1 MRPVEM
7 KPDVFW
13 VGAVDWSSRDF
24 HGYSRSPRGT
34 TYNAYLIKDEKT
46 TLFDTV
52 KADHAGELLC
62 SISHLVNPEDIDYV
76 VVNHLEPDHAGAL
89 PQIIERCKPEKIF
102 VSPMGE
108 RALKAHFHDKD
119 WPVEVVKSG
128 DSINIGKRDI
138 HFVET
143 RMLHWPDS
151 MCSYVA
157 QDKLLITNDIFGQ
170 NIASNV
176 RYADEIDRDIVFDTA
191 KEYYANIVLPY
202 SAVTL
207 KTLDALAG
215 MNLDIDMIAPDHG
228 LIFRGKEDV
237 NYIID
242 LYRKF
247 AEQKPAKK
255 AVIVYDSMWHST
267 EKMASAITSG
277 LTEGGIEVRQ
287 MWMKANHHSAVMTEV
302 WDAAAVIV
310 GSPTHNNGIMPLVAA
325 MLTYMKGLRPQN
337 KIGVAFGSFGWSGE
351 CVKII
356 GEWLEQ
362 MGMEQPE
369 EAIKC
374 KNVPTHEDL
383 SKCYQLGLRLAEL
396 IKAKVDA

>member
-62 SISHLVNPEDIDYV
+62 SISHLVNPEEIDYI

-128 DSINIGKRDI
+128 DTINIGKRDI

-157 QDKLLITNDIFGQ
+157 QDKLMITNDIFGQ
-170 NIASNV
+170 NIASSV
-176 RYADEIDRDIVFDTA
+176 RYADEVERDILFNAA

-207 KTLDALAG
+207 KTLDALAE
-215 MNLDIDMIAPDHG
+215 MKLDIDMIAPDHG

-237 NYIID
+237 SYIID

-267 EKMASAITSG
+267 EKMAAAIGSG
-277 LTEGGIEVRQ
+277 LTEGGIVVKQ

-356 GEWLEQ
+356 SDWLEQ
-362 MGMEQPE
+362 MGMEMPE

-383 SKCYQLGLRLAEL
+383 SKCYQLGLRLQN
-396 IKAKVDA
+396 

>member
-52 KADHAGELLC
+52 KHEHAGELLC

-76 VVNHLEPDHAGAL
+76 VVNHLEPDHAGSL
-89 PQIIERCKPEKIF
+89 PEIIERCKPEKVF

-108 RALKAHFHDKD
+108 RALKAHFHDQD

-128 DSINIGKRDI
+128 DSINIGKRDV

-170 NIASNV
+170 NIASKCPLRRRGGPGDSV
-176 RYADEIDRDIVFDTA
+176 RYGQGILRQHRAALFAHDHQGPGRAGRDEYRHRYDRSGPRPYLPRRRGREVHHGP
-191 KEYYANIVLPY
+191 LPY
-202 SAVTL
+202 VRRA
-207 KTLDALAG
+207 KAG
-215 MNLDIDMIAPDHG
+215 QKS
-228 LIFRGKEDV
+228 RG
-237 NYIID
+237 
-242 LYRKF
+242 
-247 AEQKPAKK
+247 
-255 AVIVYDSMWHST
+255 
-267 EKMASAITSG
+267 
-277 LTEGGIEVRQ
+277 
-287 MWMKANHHSAVMTEV
+287 
-302 WDAAAVIV
+302 
-310 GSPTHNNGIMPLVAA
+310 
-325 MLTYMKGLRPQN
+325 
-337 KIGVAFGSFGWSGE
+337 
-351 CVKII
+351 C
-356 GEWLEQ
+356 
-362 MGMEQPE
+362 
-369 EAIKC
+369 
-374 KNVPTHEDL
+374 
-383 SKCYQLGLRLAEL
+383 LRLHVAQHG
-396 IKAKVDA
+396 KNWPAPSPAA